1 MISYSQ
7 RAIYRD
13 ADRHEMQPAQLDT
26 LDDPDQTGLE
36 TAIHDTER
44 TELSATTD
52 TLQTSWSKRLEDLA
66 RRRATSSAFS
76 LDGEAAQSIHHHLD
90 ALERIFGGVHTETA
104 DDVQEQSRDNSP
116 QSNWAVV
123 YDISVKEVY
132 SSQPIQPTVSS
143 VLSESDDGIDKQEI
157 LSQLKSLMSE
167 VITLNKEIEQRRK
180 ESSEIRELFEGR
192 CRGLTRTMAELED
205 EVREL

>member
-44 TELSATTD
+44 TELSVTTD

-66 RRRATSSAFS
+66 RRRVTSSAFS
-76 LDGEAAQSIHHHLD
+76 LDGEAAQSIHHHLE
-90 ALERIFGGVHTETA
+90 ALERIFGEVRTETA

-116 QSNWAVV
+116 QSVV

-132 SSQPIQPTVSS
+132 SSQPVQPTVSS

-192 CRGLTRTMAELED
+192 CRGLTRTVAELED